1 MSNMRILIADDHSV
15 VRKGLKQIL
24 MESFECA
31 HIHDVSDAEEL
42 VQEVMKEEWDVVI
55 TDLSMPGRGGL
66 DALYQIKQYDPKLPV
81 LILSIHPEEQ
91 YAIRAL
97 KAGASGYL
105 SKDMASEELVD
116 AVNRVLSGK
125 KYISPFLAE
134 KLVSDLDM
142 TAGKRLHELLS
153 DREFD
158 VLRLIASGKSISE
171 IGTMLSL
178 SPTTISTYRA
188 RVLLKF
194 NMKTNADLILYALE
208 HKLIPGV

>member
-1 MSNMRILIADDHSV
+1 MRILIADDHIV
-15 VRKGLKQIL
+15 VRRGLKQIL
-24 MESFECA
+24 LESFECA
-31 HIHDVSDAEEL
+31 YIHDVTNGETLIEEAR
-42 VQEVMKEEWDVVI
+42 KGDWDVVI

-66 DALYQIKQYDPKLPV
+66 DALHQIKQDDPKLPV

-97 KAGASGYL
+97 KAGAAGYL
-105 SKDMASEELVD
+105 SKDMASEELVT
-116 AVNRVLSGK
+116 AVNRVLTGK
-125 KYISPFLAE
+125 RYISPFLAE
-134 KLVSDLDM
+134 KLASDLDLSS
-142 TAGKRLHELLS
+142 GKRLHEHLS

-188 RVLLKF
+188 RILLKF

-208 HKLIPGV
+208 NKLIPGV